1 MSAYFNPTI
10 AGLTVRATLGRRRAF
25 LFAIPAVIL
34 IVLTLVLR
42 ASKNGP
48 GVLWPDRVL
57 GDFGFSVLLP
67 LTALIVGTGVL
78 GAEIDDG
85 SAIHLLATP
94 VRRGS
99 VVVTKFAVAAAAT
112 ALFAAV
118 PELIAGLLAPGSA
131 KLAFA
136 LFVGALAGSVIY
148 SAVFVLASVLTTR
161 AIAFGLLYVLI
172 WEGLLSNLVGGAR
185 ILSIAHYCLGIANA
199 IHPDANLNAGLSLGT
214 SLVLGVIV
222 TVGALILATRRLSSF
237 AIQGEPALSPPV
249 RPIDKKRELS
259 CAPSTQIGAR
269 TGGPD
274 APSSP
279 ADARTARPD

>member
-10 AGLTVRATLGRRRAF
+10 AALTVRATLGRRRAL

-34 IVLTLVLR
+34 IALTLVLR
-42 ASKNGP
+42 ASRPGP
-48 GVLWPDRVL
+48 DVSWPDQVL

-94 VRRGS
+94 VRRATI
-99 VVVTKFAVAAAAT
+99 VLTKFAVAAAVT
-112 ALFAAV
+112 AVFAAV
-118 PELIAGLLAPGSA
+118 PELLAGLLAPYSGG
-131 KLAFA
+131 LAIG
-136 LFVGALAGSVIY
+136 LFVGALVGSVIY

-185 ILSIAHYCLGIANA
+185 ILSIAHYCLGIANY
-199 IHPDANLNAGLSLGT
+199 IHPDASLQAGLSLGT
-214 SLVLGVIV
+214 SAILGAIV
-222 TVGALILATRRLSSF
+222 TVGALILATRRLSTF
-237 AIQGEPALSPPV
+237 AIQGEPV
-249 RPIDKKRELS
+249 
-259 CAPSTQIGAR
+259 
-269 TGGPD
+269 
-274 APSSP
+274 
-279 ADARTARPD
+279 